1 MTAGQPQNAGRAAV
15 KTADRTSPYQRPAD
29 RKDFLMTATALVKPR
44 ASLAW
49 VLVITAAAALI
60 VALDQLVVATALQTI
75 RDDLGA
81 SMAGLEWTVNA
92 FSLSFAALMVPAAEL
107 GDRIGRKRTYVLGL
121 IVFALASAAC
131 AIAPNVGLLITA
143 RVLQGAGGALI
154 SPAALALLTAATPP
168 RKRGAVMGI
177 YAAVTGLAVVG
188 GPLIGG
194 AVTEGIAWQWIFW
207 INLPIIALVLPF
219 AAAKLT
225 EIKGN
230 PGRTDLPGI
239 VLIAGAMFGIVW
251 GLVRSG
257 PAGWSSAEVL
267 AALIGGGLLM
277 VAFVGWELR
286 TEAPMLPMRLFKVP
300 AFAAGNLSSLLL
312 TASLFSTVFF
322 LAQYLQIALGYSPL
336 GAGLR
341 FLPWTVPLF
350 FIAPVAGRLQD
361 RIGPRWLICA
371 GLTLQGAGLVWLAV
385 TAHDHDPYGSSVAA
399 LVLAGAGTSMAM
411 PAQQSAV
418 MSSAPVASMNKAA
431 GTFSTVR
438 QLGGALGVAILAAV
452 FAAHG
457 TDRSP
462 LGFADG
468 FSAAMIAAAVM
479 AFAGAASGLPAPG
492 RRQASAVPA
501 AVVKP
506 MPAAE
511 EEELGV
517 H

>member
-1 MTAGQPQNAGRAAV
+1 
-15 KTADRTSPYQRPAD
+15 
-29 RKDFLMTATALVKPR
+29 MTATAPATAPVKPR

-81 SMAGLEWTVNA
+81 SMTSLEWTVNA

-107 GDRIGRKRTYVLGL
+107 GDCIGRKRAYLIGLVL
-121 IVFALASAAC
+121 FAVASAAC
-131 AIAPNVGLLITA
+131 AVAPNVGLLITA
-143 RVLQGAGGALI
+143 RVVQGAGGALI

-168 RKRGAVMGI
+168 TKRGTVMGI
-177 YAAVTGLAVVG
+177 YAAVMGLAVVG
-188 GPLIGG
+188 GPLVGG
-194 AVTEGIAWQWIFW
+194 AVAEGIAWQWIFW
-207 INLPIIALVLPF
+207 INLPIIAIVFPF

-225 EIKGN
+225 EMKGS
-230 PGRTDLPGI
+230 PSRPDLLGV
-239 VLIAGAMFGIVW
+239 VLVAGSMFGIVW

-257 PAGWSSAEVL
+257 AAGWSSGEVL
-267 AALIGGGLLM
+267 ATLIGGGVLM
-277 VAFVGWELR
+277 VAFVAWELR
-286 TEAPMLPMRLFKVP
+286 TRAPMLPMRLFKIP
-300 AFAAGNLSSLLL
+300 SFAAGNLSTLLL

-322 LAQYLQIALGYSPL
+322 LAQYLQIALGFGPL
-336 GAGLR
+336 SAGVR

-361 RIGPRWLICA
+361 RIGPRWLISV

-385 TAHDHDPYGSSVAA
+385 TAHNHDSYASSVAA
-399 LVLAGAGTSMAM
+399 LVLAGIGTSMAL

-418 MSSAPVASMNKAA
+418 MSSVPVSSMSKAA

-438 QLGGALGVAILAAV
+438 QLGGALGIAILAAV
-452 FAAHG
+452 FSAHG

-479 AFAGAASGLPAPG
+479 AFAGAASGLLAPG
-492 RRQASAVPA
+492 RRRVPGPAVGATAPVAGPIHA
-501 AVVKP
+501 A
-506 MPAAE
+506 

-517 H
+517 G